1 MEYESWRARFEQLIA
16 ERRDALDSAESALVI
31 ATDEYPELEVGEYLT
46 RLDRMAEAAS
56 GQLPTDGDP
65 KRSIQALNQYLFHEL
80 GFTGNRENYY
90 DPRNSYLND
99 VLDRKLG
106 LPITVSIV
114 YLAVGIRL
122 GLPLFGVGLPG
133 HFIVKWERGADR
145 ILIDPFNRGEIL
157 DEAKVEVLVRD
168 TFHSQ
173 AQFQPEWLAA
183 VDNRYILYRLLN
195 NLKAIFMQTQNLD
208 RAWQVVDK
216 LLILDPR
223 SYENI
228 RDMGLVS
235 FRLKAYRKASI
246 YLEQYLL
253 SHADAEDAQQ
263 IRILLRTALAAVERL
278 N

>member
-1 MEYESWRARFEQLIA
+1 MEYESWRARFELLIA
-16 ERRDALDSAESALVI
+16 ERRDALDAAESALVI
-31 ATDEYPELEVGEYLT
+31 ATDEYPELEIDEYLR
-46 RLDRMAEAAS
+46 RLDRMADAVSE
-56 GQLPTDGDP
+56 QLPTDGDP
-65 KRSIQALNQYLFHEL
+65 KRSIQALNHYLFHEL

-114 YLAVGIRL
+114 YLAIGIRL

-157 DEAKVEVLVRD
+157 DEPKVEVLVRD

-183 VDNRYILYRLLN
+183 VDKRYILYRLLN

-223 SYENI
+223 SYENV